1 VYAHVKTG
9 DEWTHY
15 TAPPDGYL
23 PQELETVLVSW
34 CESVGLSWGDRASW
48 LFTHGD
54 MKADEAAALNG
65 YLQAENGHT
74 RRPFKG
80 KQVAA
85 MQSYLTWPARRAAR
99 QAGKAVKK

>member
-1 VYAHVKTG
+1 MDAGV
-9 DEWTHY
+9 
-15 TAPPDGYL
+15 
-23 PQELETVLVSW
+23 
-34 CESVGLSWGDRASW
+34 
-48 LFTHGD
+48 
-54 MKADEAAALNG
+54 AAALDRF
-65 YLQAENGHT
+65 LKEENGHT